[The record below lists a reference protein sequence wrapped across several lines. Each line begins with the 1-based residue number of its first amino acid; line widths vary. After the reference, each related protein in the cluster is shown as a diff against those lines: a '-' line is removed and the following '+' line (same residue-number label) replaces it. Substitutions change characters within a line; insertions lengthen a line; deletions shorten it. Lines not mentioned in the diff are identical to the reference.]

1 MGFQFGYNQL
11 ENIVESISII
21 IQSETLNYNLN
32 ISQLRNGDIC
42 NEEINNNLF
51 NFIYNI
57 VYSRKINEI

>member
-32 ISQLRNGDIC
+32 ISQLWNGDIG
-42 NEEINNNLF
+42 NEEINNNF
-51 NFIYNI
+51 INFIYNI